1 MRFMAFIFTKKYF
14 IIFGGLIIVAVIVW
28 SGLWQQGIIGA
39 REKLLFNKI
48 KDRPDL
54 VAIFDKVKKSQEEM
68 AKNPEKASVYFDL
81 GLYWK
86 SIAELGGGEPFF
98 KESLKVYEKGIEKFG
113 QKNILFYLNGGKL
126 AERLEDYNKAEQYY
140 RKAIEISSADESGY
154 LYLVDLYS
162 YQMKK
167 TEEDVLKVFEEGQKK
182 MMNSMPLIAGRA
194 SYLRRI
200 GDYKM
205 ALEDYKILVQNYP
218 NNQGYKEIVQELEQ
232 KLK

>member
-1 MRFMAFIFTKKYF
+1 MKKN
-14 IIFGGLIIVAVIVW
+14 LIIIGGIIVVAIVVLVV
-28 SGLWQQGIIGA
+28 LWQQGIIGT
-39 REKLLFNKI
+39 RERLLFNKI
-48 KDRPDL
+48 KDHPDL
-54 VAIFDKVKKSQEEM
+54 VAIFNKVKKSQEEM

-126 AERLEDYNKAEQYY
+126 AERLEDYGKAEKYY
-140 RKAIEISSADESGY
+140 KKAVEISPADESGY

-162 YQMKK
+162 YKMEAPK
-167 TEEDVLKVFEEGQKK
+167 EEILKIFDVGLKV
-182 MMNSMPLIAGRA
+182 MMDSTPLIFGRA

-218 NNQGYKEIVQELEQ
+218 SNQGYKEIVQELEQ

>member
-1 MRFMAFIFTKKYF
+1 MFIFKKKYF
-14 IIFGGLIIVAVIVW
+14 IIFGGLIIVAVIVLG
-28 SGLWQQGIIGA
+28 GLWQQGIIGT
-39 REKLLFNKI
+39 RERLLFNKI

-54 VAIFDKVKKSQEEM
+54 VAIFDKVKKTEEEIV
-68 AKNPEKASVYFDL
+68 KNPDQASLYFDL
-81 GLYWK
+81 GLHWK
-86 SIAELGGGEPFF
+86 SIGELGGGEPFF
-98 KESLKVYEKGIEKFG
+98 QKSLETYEKGIEKFG

-167 TEEDVLKVFEEGQKK
+167 TEEDVLKIFEEGQKR
-182 MMNSMPLIAGRA
+182 MMNSISLITGRA
-194 SYLRRI
+194 SYLRRV

-205 ALEDYKILVQNYP
+205 ALEDYKILVQSYP
-218 NNQGYKEIVQELEQ
+218 DNQGYKEIVQELEQ
-232 KLK
+232 AIKK